1 MEQDPQLKVG
11 VCGIAC
17 EVCPKMV
24 KGICPNG
31 EAGCVPRQNEFC
43 KICTCAFNRGVK
55 LCFECSYF
63 PCELTRAG
71 PIGYDYCSY
80 LAGKT
85 E

>member
-1 MEQDPQLKVG
+1 VKIG

-17 EVCPKMV
+17 EVCPKMI

-31 EAGCVPRQNEFC
+31 EKGCVARQNQYC
-43 KICTCAFNRGVK
+43 QISTCAFNRGVG

-63 PCELTRAG
+63 PCETTKAG
-71 PIGYDYCSY
+71 PISYNYCSY